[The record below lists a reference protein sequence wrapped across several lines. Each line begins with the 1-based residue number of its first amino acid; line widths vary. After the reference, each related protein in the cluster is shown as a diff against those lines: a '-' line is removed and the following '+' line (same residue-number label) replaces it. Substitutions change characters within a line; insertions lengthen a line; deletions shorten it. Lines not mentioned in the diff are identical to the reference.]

1 MNLLEQALLVFVLL
15 QLLFGYLEYRIE
27 PDILSIIPKLFS
39 RKYLIPS
46 LIIPPV
52 YIIIVALLGFLLR

>member
-1 MNLLEQALLVFVLL
+1 MNLLEQVLFVFALL
-15 QLLFGYLEYRIE
+15 QLFFGYLEYRIE

-52 YIIIVALLGFLLR
+52 YIIMVALLGFLLH

>member
-27 PDILSIIPKLFS
+27 PDILFIIPKLAS

-46 LIIPPV
+46 LIIPPA
-52 YIIIVALLGFLLR
+52 YIIVVALLGFLLR